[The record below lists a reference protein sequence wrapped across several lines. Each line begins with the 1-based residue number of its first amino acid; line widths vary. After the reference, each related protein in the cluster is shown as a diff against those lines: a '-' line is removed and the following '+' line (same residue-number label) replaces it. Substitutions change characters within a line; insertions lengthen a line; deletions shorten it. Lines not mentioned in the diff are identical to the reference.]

1 MTIAAALLTITVRVY
16 DLYGLPQAERDVA
29 LQTAGSILAQAGIEA
44 HFTECQRPLPDV
56 CLSRLS
62 PGEIVLRIHPD
73 AHARHEVLGAAIINP
88 TGGFNVMATVYGAAV
103 YERSVTKNV
112 RIGTLAGRV
121 AAHEIGHL
129 LLGKNS
135 HSPHGLMR
143 AHWDVR
149 RTALDDWLFSV
160 RDAQTIRQRL
170 VVAGELLRAADAG
183 AGRPLDTIAD

>member
-16 DLYGLPQAERDVA
+16 DLYGLPQAERQVA
-29 LQTAGSILAQAGIEA
+29 IETAGSILAQAGIEA
-44 HFTECQRPLPDV
+44 RFIECQRPLPDV
-56 CLSRLS
+56 CLATLT
-62 PGEIVLRIHPD
+62 PGEIVLRVHPD

-112 RIGTLAGRV
+112 RLGTLAGRV

-135 HSPHGLMR
+135 HSAHGLMR

-149 RTALDDWLFSV
+149 KTALDDWLFSV
-160 RDAQTIRQRL
+160 RDAETIRRRL
-170 VVAGELLRAADAG
+170 VAAGELLRAADAG
-183 AGRPLDTIAD
+183 AAGARDAIAN